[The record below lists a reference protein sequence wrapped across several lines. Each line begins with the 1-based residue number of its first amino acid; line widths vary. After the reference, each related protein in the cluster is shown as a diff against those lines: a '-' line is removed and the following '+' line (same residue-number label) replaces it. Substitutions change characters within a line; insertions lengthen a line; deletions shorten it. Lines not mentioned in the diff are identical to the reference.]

1 MPSLTSVSAAAAG
14 VDFPAN
20 TDFRVSITNAP
31 GSGAYP
37 ISSFTWLLIR
47 PDMAD
52 EAKARG
58 MKQFLTWMV
67 TPEAGKMAADLQYA
81 PLPDPVIAL
90 VKQRIAGLKANGK
103 VLE

>member
-1 MPSLTSVSAAAAG
+1 
-14 VDFPAN
+14 
-20 TDFRVSITNAP
+20 VSITNAP

-52 EAKARG
+52 AGKARA
-58 MKQFLTWMV
+58 MQKFLEWML
-67 TPEAGKMAADLQYA
+67 TPEARDMASQLQYA

-90 VKQRIAGLKANGK
+90 VKTRIAGLKANGK